1 MIGSAS
7 LPTVGTA
14 GFLFVIYVT
23 DAVGTRMN
31 ISGYTTLKQLRFT
44 SPAGVETVK
53 SASFYSDGTDGGLVY
68 STESGMFTAAGTWRV
83 RAHLVNGSVML
94 DTPEESFF
102 VRGQ

>member
-1 MIGSAS
+1 MIGSTAI
-7 LPTVGTA
+7 PTVGIA

-23 DAVGTRMN
+23 DAVGTRTN

-44 SPAGVETVK
+44 SPAGVEYVK
-53 SASFYSDGTDGGLVY
+53 AASFYSDGTDGGIVY
-68 STESGMFTAAGTWRV
+68 STESGLFNAVGTWRV
-83 RAHLVNGSVML
+83 RAHLVNGSVLL